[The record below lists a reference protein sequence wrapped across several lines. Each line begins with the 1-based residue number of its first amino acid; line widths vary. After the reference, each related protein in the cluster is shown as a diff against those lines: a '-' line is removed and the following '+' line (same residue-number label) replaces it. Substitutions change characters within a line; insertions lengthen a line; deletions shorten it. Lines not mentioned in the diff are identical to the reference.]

1 MDQKTNFANL
11 FITPQKSWV
20 QVEPVQKD
28 MVQYG
33 GKTSETTKPSQGGD
47 RPATKCPPHHLANY
61 HMLVKIWFLC
71 QAPHHTTP
79 PCQLQHAGHH
89 HHYHTTLPI
98 TTRWSPPP
106 PPPLA
111 HHLANYH
118 MLVGVGWKYDFFVEH
133 PLSKLFETS
142 EVKCL
147 KVTLND
153 LHRFSVF
160 FARIIINAAINHSL
174 QILPRAVH

>member
-1 MDQKTNFANL
+1 
-11 FITPQKSWV
+11 
-20 QVEPVQKD
+20 